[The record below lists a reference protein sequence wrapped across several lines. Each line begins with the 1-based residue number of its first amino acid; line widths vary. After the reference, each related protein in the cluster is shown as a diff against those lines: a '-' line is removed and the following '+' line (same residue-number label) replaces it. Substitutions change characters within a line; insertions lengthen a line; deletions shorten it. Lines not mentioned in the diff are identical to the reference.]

1 MNYGKNIIYII
12 SLCDGHKKNTVFKMY
27 RQRNLMICP
36 TLPGKF
42 KENCNP
48 LTLKLDL
55 LKLRAHKSMRLRNLF
70 MVTLSCFTPFHF

>member
-1 MNYGKNIIYII
+1 MHYGKDMIYRFF
-12 SLCDGHKKNTVFKMY
+12 LCDGHKKNTVFKMY
-27 RQRNLMICP
+27 RQRNLMICS

-55 LKLRAHKSMRLRNLF
+55 LKFRAHKSTRLRNIF
-70 MVTLSCFTPFHF
+70 MVTLSCFPPFHF